1 MVNETRKSISVSD
14 CVKLSKTLSDIGIGY
29 TVFLNRSKFGDT
41 NTCIIRLEGASIPE
55 LVIADSGI
63 GKIVMDRDTIYGI
76 DIEDSNIYSTNIIDS
91 TLDYLRFAT
100 SIVRQAV
107 KRETDIH
114 FTNLEQK

>member
-1 MVNETRKSISVSD
+1 MVEKKSISVSD
-14 CVKLSKTLSDIGIGY
+14 CEKLDKTLSDIGIGFS
-29 TVFLNRSKFGDT
+29 VFLNSSKYGGIDT
-41 NTCIIRLEGASIPE
+41 CSIRIEGASSFE
-55 LVIADSGI
+55 LVMVDSDI
-63 GKIVMDRDTIYGI
+63 SEIVMDRDTIHGI
-76 DIEDSNIYSTNIIDS
+76 GIEDSTIYSTNIIDS